1 MAEIINNY
9 LSPSNFTISIQ
20 RIPNIEFFVQ
30 SLTLPSLQATPT
42 ERETPLTTMFEI
54 NDKLQY
60 SDLELSF
67 ILDENM
73 NNYKE
78 ILNWMEGL
86 GFPESTKQYGDIKA
100 TSDGQHSDITLTVT
114 NSHKNPNLLFKFTN
128 CFPTALGSIDF
139 DINVQDVAYATC
151 SVTMRYDTMKMEQLS

>member
-20 RIPNIEFFVQ
+20 RIPNIEFFIQ
-30 SLTLPSLQATPT
+30 SLTLPSLTATPT
-42 ERETPLTTMFEI
+42 SRETPLTTMFEI

-60 SDLELSF
+60 SDLEMAF

-78 ILNWMEGL
+78 ILEWLEGISGSQSPNDTKSL
-86 GFPESTKQYGDIKA
+86 GLSKYGFK
-100 TSDGQHSDITLTVT
+100 SDIIATIT
-114 NSHKNPNLLFKFTN
+114 NSHKNPNVKFTFRD
-128 CFPTALGSIDF
+128 CFPTALGSVEL
-139 DINVQDVAYATC
+139 NVNTQDVAYATC
-151 SVTMRYDTMKMEQLS
+151 NVTMRYDIFTMEQL

>member
-30 SLTLPSLQATPT
+30 SMTLPSLQATPT

-78 ILNWMEGL
+78 ILEWLEGISGSRTPDATKAL
-86 GFPESTKQYGDIKA
+86 SLSKYGFKSNIIA
-100 TSDGQHSDITLTVT
+100 TIT
-114 NSHKNPNLLFKFTN
+114 NSHKNPNVKFTFRD
-128 CFPTALGSIDF
+128 CFPTSLGSVEL
-139 DINVQDVAYATC
+139 NVNTQDVAYATC
-151 SVTMRYDTMKMEQLS
+151 SVTMRYDIFTMEQL

>member
-30 SLTLPSLQATPT
+30 SLTLPSLTATPT
-42 ERETPLTTMFEI
+42 SRETPLTTMFEI

-60 SDLELSF
+60 SDLEMSF

-73 NNYKE
+73 NNYKAA
-78 ILNWMEGL
+78 L
-86 GFPESTKQYGDIKA
+86 TDIYTASSIQQVKGARQSKA
-100 TSDGQHSDITLTVT
+100 FNEV
-114 NSHKNPNLLFKFTN
+114 FTN
-128 CFPTALGSIDF
+128 EGSREI
-139 DINVQDVAYATC
+139 INERINNY
-151 SVTMRYDTMKMEQLS
+151 KEI

>member
-9 LSPSNFTISIQ
+9 LSPSNFAISIA
-20 RIPNIEFFVQ
+20 RIPNVEFFTQ
-30 SLTLPSLQATPT
+30 KITIPSITSTAV
-42 ERETPLTTMFEI
+42 EIDTPLAAIYMEQ
-54 NDKLQY
+54 DKLQY
-60 SDLELSF
+60 GDLELSF
-67 ILDENM
+67 IVDENM

-128 CFPTALGSIDF
+128 CFFILNI
-139 DINVQDVAYATC
+139 
-151 SVTMRYDTMKMEQLS
+151 